1 MLKEWIRSVT
11 SISKDIWGLWKVF
24 ANFFENKKVYKRIWV
39 EEKSSKESI
48 WSIIEAKA
56 IIRYVRLIRF
66 YIRIVRIKKE
76 EGHLVDALAIRGEEG
91 RGTLRKVMGR
101 WEQSVIR
108 EYPNG
113 GTHRVIGI
121 INWIHRLMKRT
132 QGTETSKYLKERKSN
147 ETPRVVASEIGQ
159 AKWQLI
165 KNRNNMERLTWDSD
179 SLVRV
184 ESWVVR
190 E

>member
-1 MLKEWIRSVT
+1 MSR
-11 SISKDIWGLWKVF
+11 
-24 ANFFENKKVYKRIWV
+24 R
-39 EEKSSKESI
+39 KSSKESI

-113 GTHRVIGI
+113 GTHRAIGI

-147 ETPRVVASEIGQ
+147 ETPRVVASEIGP
-159 AKWQLI
+159 ADGYTD
-165 KNRNNMERLTWDSD
+165 KNRNCMERQIKEGDNP
-179 SLVRV
+179 VGV
-184 ESWVVR
+184 ENQHIL